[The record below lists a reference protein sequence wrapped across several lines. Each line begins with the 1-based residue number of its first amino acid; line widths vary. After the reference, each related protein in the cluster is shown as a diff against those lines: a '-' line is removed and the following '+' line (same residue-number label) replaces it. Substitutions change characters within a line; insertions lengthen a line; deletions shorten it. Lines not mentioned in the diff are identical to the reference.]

1 VGASSDSPPVIT
13 LTTDF
18 GLRDPFVGI
27 MKGVILGICP
37 EARLVDLSHEI
48 APQDVLEAQL
58 ALEAAAGFFPAGSVH
73 LAVVD
78 PGVGSRRRALAL
90 RAGVNYFV
98 GPDNGL
104 FTFALATGNWS
115 AVALEAPQYRL
126 AEVSRTFHGR
136 DVFAPAAAHLA
147 LGVPL
152 ASFGPP
158 VQDPV
163 RLEVPVARLE
173 GRHLLGEVIGADRFG
188 NLITSVMGCHL
199 RGDLEGGWVE
209 VAGTSLGPPVD
220 AYAEGPD
227 GAPAAI
233 IGSSGRLEIFVRNGS
248 ARRILG
254 VERGASVRVCPA
266 GDPGSPVLFTNA
278 CSTC

>member
-1 VGASSDSPPVIT
+1 VGALSAPGRPGPIIT

-37 EARLVDLSHEI
+37 EARLVDVSHEI

-58 ALEAAAGFFPAGSVH
+58 ALEAAVAFFPAGSVH
-73 LAVVD
+73 LAVAD

-90 RAGVNYFV
+90 RAGANYFV

-104 FTFALATGNWS
+104 FTFALGAGDWS
-115 AVALEAPQYRL
+115 AVSLEAPQYRL
-126 AEVSRTFHGR
+126 AEVSATFHGR

-152 ASFGPP
+152 ARLGPP
-158 VQDPV
+158 VKDPV
-163 RLEVPVARLE
+163 RVGIPVARLD
-173 GRHLLGEVIGADRFG
+173 GGQLLGEVIGTDRFG
-188 NLITSVMGCHL
+188 NLVTSVMGCDL
-199 RGDLEGGWVE
+199 RGDLEGGSVE
-209 VAGTSLGPPVD
+209 VAGTSLGPPLD
-220 AYAEGPD
+220 AYAQGPD

-233 IGSSGRLEIFVRNGS
+233 IGSSGRLEIFVRKGS
-248 ARRILG
+248 ARRILA
-254 VERGASVRVCPA
+254 VERGASVRVRPA
-266 GDPGSPVLFTNA
+266 GNPG
-278 CSTC
+278 